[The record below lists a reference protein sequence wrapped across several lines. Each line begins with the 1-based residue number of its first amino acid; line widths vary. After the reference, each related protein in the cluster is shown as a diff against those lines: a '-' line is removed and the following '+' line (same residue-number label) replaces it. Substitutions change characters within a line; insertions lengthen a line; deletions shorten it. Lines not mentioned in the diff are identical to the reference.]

1 MTFPASMFVHT
12 ATVKTYQGETATGPS
27 FAAQVA
33 DACLIEEDT
42 RLVASA
48 SGEQVTSGA
57 TLYARRSSSALYMP
71 GSEVTSSVLPGRTAR
86 VINAQVYDSGALGLP
101 DHIQVSLT

>member
-1 MTFPASMFVHT
+1 MTFPSDFFVHT
-12 ATVKTYQGETATGPS
+12 AAVKTYIGETAAGQS
-27 FAAQVA
+27 LAASVN

-42 RLVASA
+42 RLVTAA

-57 TLYARRSSSALYMP
+57 TLFARRSSSALYTP

-86 VINAQVYDSGALGLP
+86 VINTHVYDSGSMGLP
-101 DHIQVSLT
+101 DHVQVSLT